1 MRRKIHGWIG
11 MLLMAIFLLSGCGGG
26 GSFDFRTE
34 DLTPYVSFGDRDYRD
49 VTISVER
56 IEELTDA
63 EVRAEF
69 DSYFSESEYYL
80 PIAEDTKAIE
90 EGDLLYLHYTGI
102 LVSALDKAVT
112 EGKIPDQTCT
122 GMTYEAIKALSLGF
136 SGGTT
141 SQLMSLEIGNG
152 NYIEGFEEGLIGL
165 VPSEHGPEAPYA
177 LRLRFPEE
185 YREQS
190 LAGQEVIFFCALG
203 YIGDVS
209 DGDDS
214 PTWTYDLLDVDMVNF
229 ILGLTGSN
237 AYPNMESC
245 LAKIRDGMKEEAYLS
260 QLSEKKEALW
270 KAWEEMTVKLEVPDA
285 AAETYIQ
292 EILEERYAEM
302 EALYESS
309 PEYYY
314 YIFGTTSAPTMTALI
329 QYMGYNMNNYMEEMK
344 EDAMPAIRQE
354 LLYWYLVR
362 AENYT
367 LSDAELQ
374 ATRTEFEER
383 YGENVFDG
391 YEEEV
396 IRDLLIRE
404 KFTEDFLTRMEENG
418 QIQYTQKAE

>member
-1 MRRKIHGWIG
+1 
-11 MLLMAIFLLSGCGGG
+11 
-26 GSFDFRTE
+26 
-34 DLTPYVSFGDRDYRD
+34 
-49 VTISVER
+49 
-56 IEELTDA
+56 
-63 EVRAEF
+63 
-69 DSYFSESEYYL
+69 
-80 PIAEDTKAIE
+80 
-90 EGDLLYLHYTGI
+90 
-102 LVSALDKAVT
+102 
-112 EGKIPDQTCT
+112 
-122 GMTYEAIKALSLGF
+122 
-136 SGGTT
+136 
-141 SQLMSLEIGNG
+141 
-152 NYIEGFEEGLIGL
+152 
-165 VPSEHGPEAPYA
+165 
-177 LRLRFPEE
+177 
-185 YREQS
+185 
-190 LAGQEVIFFCALG
+190 
-203 YIGDVS
+203 
-209 DGDDS
+209 
-214 PTWTYDLLDVDMVNF
+214 MVNF

-285 AAETYIQ
+285 AAETYIE